1 MNKYFILLIQI
12 ILFSVVLIVFP
23 TKYRLIV
30 AIIFIP
36 VGIIFLSF
44 KQKLGQFMY
53 QKQIEAV
60 RQKLSVEKY
69 IDGFN
74 HGGILLTVVGLI
86 GLLMVLLLK
95 VI

>member
-1 MNKYFILLIQI
+1 MKKYFILLIEI

-23 TKYRLIV
+23 TKYRLIIS
-30 AIIFIP
+30 IIFIP
-36 VGIIFLSF
+36 VGIILLTFR
-44 KQKLGQFMY
+44 QKLGQFMY

-74 HGGILLTVVGLI
+74 HGGILLTAVGLI
-86 GLLMVLLLK
+86 GLLMIQLK
-95 VI
+95 